1 MVVDRLGNS
10 KVAKNKNF
18 YLGQAQ
24 RTVIFDDLNTS
35 QL

>member
-1 MVVDRLGNS
+1 MVVDRLGDL
-10 KVAKNKNF
+10 KVAKSKNF

-24 RTVIFDDLNTS
+24 RTIIFDDLNAP